1 MSLGTRKAS
10 SWDMLSMR
18 LTMQEVSLQES
29 EVVGK
34 AVKKS
39 VDHTE
44 STRHHGLGL
53 SIFFC
58 PMYLSNIYL

>member
-1 MSLGTRKAS
+1 
-10 SWDMLSMR
+10 
-18 LTMQEVSLQES
+18 MQEVSLQES